1 MELFTEDEQ
10 EGEGEEKEDIPG
22 DWALVLDVEEDPG
35 VPKVLESSTHVDK
48 SNTDAVQ

>member
-1 MELFTEDEQ
+1 MELFTEDEH
-10 EGEGEEKEDIPG
+10 EGEGEEDIPG

-48 SNTDAVQ
+48 SNIDAVQ